1 MMHCVSKIYTDNKLR
16 SFELAGIYSN
26 DCQFKQEIRLDKTQV
41 KDLLTR
47 RRLLVDNIKIKSNGV
62 VYQNA
67 PRADVNIHWTDDR
80 TNIVKLYHGQKN
92 RIVKPKFG
100 LGEDKH
106 DYGKGFYTTKD
117 LQLACEWAA
126 CDKEQT
132 QGYVHAFELD
142 LTGLNILNFDML
154 DDLNWIAELLQHRWD
169 SKVRSNIEYRRKQ
182 IISRYKI
189 DTQGYDLIVGWRAD
203 QSYFRIAKVFL
214 DDKLS
219 IQQLREALRYGDLG
233 VQYTLKQEKAY
244 SQLKYLGVKQIDY
257 QKYSQCY
264 WSRDG
269 AARYKL
275 RDIENRVLEPGS
287 IRIQTLLAE
296 GELI

>member
-26 DCQFKQEIRLDKTQV
+26 DCQFKQEIRLDKAQV

-47 RRLLVDNIKIKSNGV
+47 RRLLVDNIKIKSNGA
-62 VYQNA
+62 VYQSA

-132 QGYVHAFELD
+132 EGYVHAFELD

-154 DDLNWIAELLQHRWD
+154 DDLNWIAELLQHRWG
-169 SKVRSNIEYRRKQ
+169 SKNRGNIEYRRKQ

-244 SQLKYLGVKQIDY
+244 NQLKYLGVKQIDY

>member
-1 MMHCVSKIYTDNKLR
+1 MCINRLYNKNSLIGYELQDERGNLINCTKQMIVQILR
-16 SFELAGIYSN
+16 RGDTI
-26 DCQFKQEIRLDKTQV
+26 V
-41 KDLLTR
+41 
-47 RRLLVDNIKIKSNGV
+47 NIKVLKDGRL
-62 VYQNA
+62 YTNA
-67 PRADVNIHWTDDR
+67 NKKQ
-80 TNIVKLYHGQKN
+80 IVKSKYIRKTNKIILYHGQPNKV
-92 RIVKPKFG
+92 VKPQFG
-100 LGEDKH
+100 LGKDYH

-126 CDKEQT
+126 CDKEQAE
-132 QGYVHAFELD
+132 GYVHAFELD

-154 DDLNWIAELLQHRWD
+154 DDLNWIAELLQHRQD
-169 SKVRSNIEYRRKQ
+169 SKVKNNIAYRRKQ

-189 DTQGYDLIVGWRAD
+189 NTQDYDLIVGWRAD

-214 DDKLS
+214 DDRLS

-244 SQLKYLGVKQIDY
+244 NQLKYLGVKQVDY
-257 QKYSQCY
+257 QKYSKCY

-269 AARYKL
+269 AARCKL
-275 RDIENRVLEPGS
+275 RDIENRIPEPGY

-296 GELI
+296 GELL